1 MKKLGAV
8 WIVLIGLGVVV
19 LMLAA
24 SLIGG
29 YNELVK
35 ADQQVQN
42 QWAQIENQLKRRADL
57 IPNLVET
64 VKGFAAQEKG
74 VISEITDARAA
85 LSGAKSPEQ
94 AAAANDALNGALS
107 RLLVVVENYP
117 DLKSDKTFIQLMD
130 ELTGTENR
138 IAVARKDYNEEVT
151 TYNVM
156 VRTFPRNILAGMFGF
171 EKAEYFEVSEADKQT
186 PEVDFNTDTNE

>member
-156 VRTFPRNILAGMFGF
+156 VRTFPRNILAGMLGF